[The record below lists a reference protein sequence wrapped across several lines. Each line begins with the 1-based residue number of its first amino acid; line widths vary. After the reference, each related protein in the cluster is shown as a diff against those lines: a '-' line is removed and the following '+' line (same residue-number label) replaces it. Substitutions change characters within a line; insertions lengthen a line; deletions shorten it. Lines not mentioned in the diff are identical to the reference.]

1 MFMGE
6 GVDVM
11 VNVGLKVTNVFVGS
25 SPVNDAVVVV
35 NVKNNE
41 GAAEDE
47 LEPPK
52 LSVK

>member
-6 GVDVM
+6 GVDDM
-11 VNVGLKVTNVFVGS
+11 VNVGLKTADVPSGS
-25 SPVNDAVVVV
+25 SPDNDTVVVV

-41 GAAEDE
+41 GADEDE